1 MILAKIVRLFF
12 SLTGSLRGRLTLRVK
27 LFRDRTPTGTGITPH
42 RGCDKEKKKPFGHKR
57 GKALSIRTS
66 EPTLNQI
73 AKILYTKVTH
83 TIIALLKG
91 LEYTLTFSIMHKKI
105 IIGTKI
111 TISLT
116 PIPLEVT
123 IRNKLKHS
131 RRYHSGTISNGV
143 EKAFEQDIISKGQ
156 AIDKP
161 NISTPKPYIRTA
173 NMYTISFGHAASP

>member
-1 MILAKIVRLFF
+1 
-12 SLTGSLRGRLTLRVK
+12 
-27 LFRDRTPTGTGITPH
+27 
-42 RGCDKEKKKPFGHKR
+42 
-57 GKALSIRTS
+57 
-66 EPTLNQI
+66 
-73 AKILYTKVTH
+73 
-83 TIIALLKG
+83 
-91 LEYTLTFSIMHKKI
+91 MHKKI

-161 NISTPKPYIRTA
+161 NIRTA
-173 NMYTISFGHAASP
+173 NMYTISFATLTTHYFGLGPHFNPKLAAHLITGPQ

>member
-1 MILAKIVRLFF
+1 MRDCE
-12 SLTGSLRGRLTLRVK
+12 VK
-27 LFRDRTPTGTGITPH
+27 TKSI
-42 RGCDKEKKKPFGHKR
+42 HKR

-91 LEYTLTFSIMHKKI
+91 LEYTLTFSIMHKQI
-105 IIGTKI
+105 IMGTKI